1 MRGGV
6 RRSTPPVP
14 GPEASDPAGLRQQTI
29 TLFEAF
35 VRACEEQP
43 AERRHDAFVAQLQAA
58 NLLKVPPTPD
68 YFSPSM
74 LSPRL
79 FAASG
84 GCVDRH
90 NVERKISLSFG
101 ACQTSLCCGMQLH
114 RHGRVPVLH
123 VKRGSGFST

>member
-1 MRGGV
+1 MRGVV

-68 YFSPSM
+68 SFSLVCCLPGS
-74 LSPRL
+74 LQLWRL
-79 FAASG
+79 RRPTIMWSAKSASLLTPAKFHCAVVCNCIDMAG
-84 GCVDRH
+84 Y
-90 NVERKISLSFG
+90 
-101 ACQTSLCCGMQLH
+101 LCCM
-114 RHGRVPVLH
+114 
-123 VKRGSGFST
+123 